1 MRHCQY
7 RLSIGRNG
15 ENASLR
21 VYRMSRIGGART
33 RGGDLPWV
41 RGTDSAVAMA
51 QADICLQR
59 AECIWVSLGSMVCP
73 TSRYLNEGRR
83 RSCLGARTR
92 WCDLSS
98 GSPKSRSKQSI
109 RKSPAIRHTKF
120 QSVEASMK
128 SQALLRRGRLASFGR
143 RSLKVGVWL
152 KPNGIEA
159 KRSRL
164 RGGPCG

>member
-109 RKSPAIRHTKF
+109 RKSPIGRGF
-120 QSVEASMK
+120 DEK
-128 SQALLRRGRLASFGR
+128 SGTVKARSSGEFWETEFES
-143 RSLKVGVWL
+143 RSL
-152 KPNGIEA
+152 A
-159 KRSRL
+159 KAEWD
-164 RGGPCG
+164 RG